1 MKFIE
6 YSNFQ
11 TTSINSAFIYTVI
24 SSMLLLC
31 SPLAY
36 AQNNLIEN
44 PSFEND
50 LSGWNQTE
58 PVSISE
64 HFRSGR
70 QSLKMSDQESNVSQ
84 FVNVAPNTEYVLE
97 AYIKSFGVI
106 GVIINGQ
113 KSEKHVATAQD
124 WTKASL
130 EFDSGSAT
138 VVEIYARYDREQGR
152 YDDFSLTSKKST
164 SLTSSTSLAK
174 CPNIGYLPI
183 QSAFDDGSN
192 DGNLPSN
199 VIDDDLNNRWSSKG
213 IGKTITLDLN
223 RVAEVS
229 QLNVMWYKGNE
240 RISLFSVKTSIDG
253 ENWSI
258 VLPDSSSTLVNGY
271 DSYNIE
277 NLLNPEAKLIR
288 IIGAGNSSSEWNSI
302 SEIKIKGCVN

>member
-84 FVNVAPNTEYVLE
+84 FVNVAPNTKYVLE

-106 GVIINGQ
+106 GVIINDQ
-113 KSEKHVATAQD
+113 KNEKHVATAQD

-164 SLTSSTSLAK
+164 SLTSSTSLVK

-240 RISLFSVKTSIDG
+240 RISLFSVKTSVDG

-277 NLLNPEAKLIR
+277 SLLNPEAKLIR